1 MGNCRLAIGEEEV
14 EVEDVEKVKEVEEV
28 EEEVVVR
35 EESRWNEILFWQSSR
50 TATTELMARERRRW
64 LEVTKEVV
72 RRPVGRWRTEREVEW
87 RRSACGGIRPT
98 CNMRNAVYNI

>member
-1 MGNCRLAIGEEEV
+1 M
-14 EVEDVEKVKEVEEV
+14 EVEEV
-28 EEEVVVR
+28 VEVVR
-35 EESRWNEILFWQSSR
+35 EERRWNERLFWQSSR

-72 RRPVGRWRTEREVEW
+72 RRPVGRWSTEREVEW

-98 CNMRNAVYNI
+98 CNLGNADFRI

>member
-1 MGNCRLAIGEEEV
+1 M
-14 EVEDVEKVKEVEEV
+14 EVEEV
-28 EEEVVVR
+28 VEVVR
-35 EESRWNEILFWQSSR
+35 EERRWNERLFWQSSR

-72 RRPVGRWRTEREVEW
+72 RRPVGRCRTEREVEW

-98 CNMRNAVYNI
+98 YNSRNAVYRK

>member
-1 MGNCRLAIGEEEV
+1 MEEEV
-14 EVEDVEKVKEVEEV
+14 VLVEVEEV
-28 EEEVVVR
+28 VR
-35 EESRWNEILFWQSSR
+35 EERRWNVRLFWQSSR

-98 CNMRNAVYNI
+98 WKLRIDVYNI